1 MRITI
6 LLFTLLT
13 ALALFLWVMTSGA
26 IYTVGV
32 MGLLFFA
39 MISVGYADSALL
51 FFLGA
56 REVKSIEEGRFHSAS
71 IQEAYKLAVAEP
83 RLYSYNG
90 TLDRAFVVQGRKGIG
105 LVVAKDLLEV
115 CTQEELSAIC
125 FELLLQ
131 VKKNLA
137 AKRTSAM
144 FLVGSILW
152 ISHVIIEFIFKI
164 IPIKEIKIYL
174 NWFFHYL
181 LKPWLDFIFQLTI
194 GHSYFV
200 KLERHLKDYPVE
212 YDLLHKVGSKIK
224 RTEELYSFSSKK
236 LIEFSTLSKSR
247 HFQRIISLEFLP
259 HEWDILFNNGPE
271 NRV

>member
-6 LLFTLLT
+6 LLFTFLAT
-13 ALALFLWVMTSGA
+13 LALLLWVTTSGFIFGLGA
-26 IYTVGV
+26 VVLLVFTLISIGYT
-32 MGLLFFA
+32 
-39 MISVGYADSALL
+39 DSALL

-56 REVKSIEEGRFHSAS
+56 REVKSMEEGRFHAAS

-90 TLDRAFVVQGRKGIG
+90 SLDRAFVVQCRKGIG

-115 CTQEELSAIC
+115 CTQEELSAIS

-137 AKRTSAM
+137 SKRTKAM
-144 FLVGSILW
+144 FLVGAILW
-152 ISHVIIEFIFKI
+152 ISHLFVEILFKI
-164 IPIKEIKIYL
+164 VPIKEVKIYL

-181 LKPWLDFIFQLTI
+181 LKPWLDFIFQITI
-194 GHSYFV
+194 GKSYFS
-200 KLERHLKDYPVE
+200 KLERYLKDYPVE
-212 YDLLHKVGSKIK
+212 NDLLHKVGAKIK
-224 RTEELYSFSSKK
+224 KSEELQSFSTKK
-236 LIEFSTLSKSR
+236 LIEFSSLNKSR

-259 HEWDILFNNGPE
+259 HEWDTIFSAAPE

>member
-6 LLFTLLT
+6 LLLTLLT
-13 ALALFLWVMTSGA
+13 ASALFLWVMTSGA
-26 IYTVGV
+26 IFVLGALSLLVFTVISFGYT
-32 MGLLFFA
+32 
-39 MISVGYADSALL
+39 DSALL

-56 REVKSIEEGRFHSAS
+56 REVKSIEEGGFHSAS

-115 CTQEELSAIC
+115 CTQDELSAIC

-137 AKRTSAM
+137 AKRTKAM

-152 ISHVIIEFIFKI
+152 MSHVIIEFIFKI
-164 IPIKEIKIYL
+164 VPIKEIKIYL
-174 NWFFHYL
+174 NWLFHFL
-181 LKPWLDFIFQLTI
+181 LKPWLDFIFQITI
-194 GHSYFV
+194 GKSYFS
-200 KLERHLKDYPVE
+200 KLERYLKDYPVE
-212 YDLLHKVGSKIK
+212 KVRHNRLKIVLCMC
-224 RTEELYSFSSKK
+224 T
-236 LIEFSTLSKSR
+236 TT
-247 HFQRIISLEFLP
+247 
-259 HEWDILFNNGPE
+259 
-271 NRV
+271 